1 MNYIYVLEIYLVCK
15 LVIKKGLILFLGF
28 DIVLDDILDLIME
41 VVDLREDVCLLKL
54 IFFCNFVMGI

>member
-1 MNYIYVLEIYLVCK
+1 MNYIFVLEIYLVCK

-41 VVDLREDVCLLKL
+41 VVDLREDVCLLK
-54 IFFCNFVMGI
+54 IDFFL

>member
-41 VVDLREDVCLLKL
+41 VVDLREDICLLK
-54 IFFCNFVMGI
+54 IDFFL

>member
-41 VVDLREDVCLLKL
+41 VVDLREDVCLLK
-54 IFFCNFVMGI
+54 IDFFL